1 MSDTPH
7 RRHACPAVALGLV
20 LLAALLLQR
29 LVAPPAPPSA
39 PDEWQVPDLLA
50 RLEARGLR
58 LHAVPASRATGDL
71 RMGAYLCEDERAW
84 EDVAGLPT
92 SAAHAGRWRGVVL
105 VTGRFGPF
113 APVPEEAAGWGEN
126 GLRAGPFMFFGDTAL
141 LRRIAAALA
150 EPPP

>member
-1 MSDTPH
+1 MRTKPLAA
-7 RRHACPAVALGLV
+7 RALALALGLV
-20 LLAALLLQR
+20 LLAALLLPR
-29 LVAPPAPPSA
+29 LGAPPAPPSA

-71 RMGAYLCEDERAW
+71 RMGAYLCEGERAW

-92 SAAHAGRWRGVVL
+92 GAAHAERWGGVAL

-113 APVPEEAAGWGEN
+113 SPLPEEADGWGEN
-126 GLRAGPFMFFGDTAL
+126 GLRTGPFVFFGDAAL
-141 LRRIAAALA
+141 LRRIAAALS
-150 EPPP
+150 E